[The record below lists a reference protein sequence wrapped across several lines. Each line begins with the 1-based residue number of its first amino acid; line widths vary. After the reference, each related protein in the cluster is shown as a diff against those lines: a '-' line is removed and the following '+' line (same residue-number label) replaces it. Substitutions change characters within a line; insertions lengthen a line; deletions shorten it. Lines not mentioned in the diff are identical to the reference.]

1 MEQKISE
8 TGWEIRQLTQKIFA
22 AEVTPTRQAQLDV
35 AEYRFDEKLW
45 QTLADAGLLG
55 IAIPEE
61 FGGMGLGFLE
71 LCVLTEEV
79 GRSVAPVPVV
89 PVLAGAALAICECG
103 TAAQKQRYLPQIAA
117 GRALLTVALQES
129 LAGFTDRPQTT
140 AVRVAGGVSLSGR
153 KVAVPLAD
161 RAERILV
168 NATLED
174 GIALF
179 LLDPAANGVVLEP
192 QVSTTR
198 EPWFALSMQDVLVPA
213 SDCLLLE
220 MAPERVSGRVIEQLV
235 AAYCV
240 MQAGVVDAMLE
251 MTARYTCT
259 REQFGV
265 PVGSFQAV
273 QHRAA
278 AGFIER
284 ICLQQTAWQA
294 ASLLA
299 AGKEATTE
307 LLIAKGWAGDAGHR
321 MSCAAQHLHGGAGID
336 RAYPLWRYCLWARQ
350 LEMVFGPS
358 TAQLAVLGR
367 QIAEGS
373 AFAQ

>member
-1 MEQKISE
+1 MEQKNSE

-61 FGGMGLGFLE
+61 YGGMGLGFLE
-71 LCVLTEEV
+71 LCALTEEV
-79 GRSVAPVPVV
+79 GRAVAAVPVV
-89 PVLAGAALAICECG
+89 PVLAGAALAISEFG
-103 TAAQKQRYLPQIAA
+103 SASQKQRYLPEIAA

-129 LAGFTDRPQTT
+129 LAGFTERPQTA
-140 AVRVAGGVSLSGR
+140 AVCVAGGVSLSGR

-161 RAERILV
+161 RAQRILV

-179 LLDPAANGVVLEP
+179 LLDPAAHGVVLET

-213 SDCLLLE
+213 SDCLLSE
-220 MAPERVSGRVIEQLV
+220 MGSVRVIEQLV
-235 AAYCV
+235 AAYCIL
-240 MQAGVVDAMLE
+240 QAGVVDAMLE

-278 AGFIER
+278 DGFIDR
-284 ICLQQTAWQA
+284 LCLQQTAWQA

-307 LLIAKGWAGDAGHR
+307 LLIAKVWAGDAGHR
-321 MSCAAQHLHGGAGID
+321 MSYAAQHLHGGAGID

>member
-1 MEQKISE
+1 MEQQQSE
-8 TGWEIRQLTQKIFA
+8 TGLAIRQLAQQIFA
-22 AEVTPTRQAQLDV
+22 AEVTPTRQAELDA
-35 AEYRFDEKLW
+35 AEYRFDAKLW

-71 LCVLTEEV
+71 LCALTEEV
-79 GRSVAPVPVV
+79 GRAVAPVPVV
-89 PVLAGAALAICECG
+89 PVLAGAALAISECG
-103 TAAQKQRYLPQIAA
+103 TAAQKQRYLPEIAA
-117 GRALLTVALQES
+117 GRALFTVALQES
-129 LAGFTDRPQTT
+129 LSGFTDRPQTS
-140 AVRVAGGVSLSGR
+140 AVRVAGGFSLLGR

-161 RAERILV
+161 RAQRILV

-179 LLDPAANGVVLEP
+179 LLDPSAHGVVLEP

-198 EPWFALSMQDVLVPA
+198 EPWFLLSMQDALVPA
-213 SDCLLLE
+213 ADCLVSE
-220 MAPERVSGRVIEQLV
+220 MASGRVIERLV
-235 AAYCV
+235 AACCV
-240 MQAGVVDAMLE
+240 MQAGVVDVMLE
-251 MTARYTCT
+251 MTARYAST

-278 AGFIER
+278 DGFIDR
-284 ICLQQTAWQA
+284 LCLQQTAWQA

-299 AGKEATTE
+299 AGKEASTE
-307 LLIAKGWAGDAGHR
+307 LLIAKVWAGDAGHR
-321 MSCAAQHLHGGAGID
+321 MSYAAQHLHGGAGID

-367 QIAEGS
+367 KIAEGV
-373 AFAQ
+373 AFAE